1 MTLGDRVLERS
12 TRNGVVLIGIG
23 MVLLVAL
30 RFWANP
36 LTRRI
41 LGRDPAGFVDF
52 IGIPVFLV
60 FVGVGI
66 VLFLWEPDGE

>member
-1 MTLGDRVLERS
+1 MALREHVVERS
-12 TRNGVVLIGIG
+12 TRTGVILIGIG

-60 FVGVGI
+60 FVGIGI
-66 VLFLWEPDGE
+66 LLFLWEPDRD

>member
-1 MTLGDRVLERS
+1 MGLGERLADRS
-12 TRNGVVLIGIG
+12 TRTGVILIGIG

-41 LGRDPAGFVDF
+41 LGREPAGFVDF
-52 IGIPVFLV
+52 IGIPVFFV
-60 FVGVGI
+60 FIGVGI
-66 VLFLWEPDGE
+66 LLFLWEPDRE

>member
-1 MTLGDRVLERS
+1 MGLAERVAERS
-12 TRNGVVLIGIG
+12 TRIGVILIGIG
-23 MVLLVAL
+23 MVLLVGL

-41 LGRDPAGFVDF
+41 IGREPAGFVDF

-66 VLFLWEPDGE
+66 VLFLWEPDSE